1 MTFDTFA
8 HTPDL
13 GGQALQV
20 LDFTMTFLTGYLFI
34 NVALVIEKNMFGY
47 IVDFYPGGTGS
58 GIEILMLLQN
68 PGMLGN
74 DVVVAVQTF
83 FNRRYA
89 RKV

>member
-8 HTPDL
+8 HAPDL
-13 GGQALQV
+13 GRQALKV
-20 LDFTMTFLTGYLFI
+20 LDFTMAFLTSYLFI

-47 IVDFYPGGTGS
+47 IVDFYPWGTGFR
-58 GIEILMLLQN
+58 IEILMLLQN
-68 PGMLGN
+68 PGMPGN

-83 FNRRYA
+83 LHRRYA